1 MATIVNTPAS
11 GNTDSGSTGLL
22 FGILLIVAMVLLFY
36 FFGLP
41 LIRGG
46 YSSGP
51 QVNVP
56 DHMNVNVQTPQSK

>member
-11 GNTDSGSTGLL
+11 GNSDSGSTGILL
-22 FGILLIVAMVLLFY
+22 GVLLIVAMVLLFY

-46 YSSGP
+46 YSSGT

-56 DHMNVNVQTPQSK
+56 EKVNVNVQTPQK